1 MIISKKLI
9 VLWSICISLIVI
21 ALYTRIKDNLDKT
34 TQPRVPIEYKE
45 EVVSDEFYQNEQAS
59 STDQDSSTRTPE
71 IKKSPISAKAFL
83 VGNVETGE
91 IYMYRNM
98 NTVLPVASMSKLITA
113 VASIDQYSLSG
124 TTTISEANLDR
135 PDSVKYTSGEI
146 FTVEEAL
153 QPLLISSSNIMAE
166 ALASTSNRAKFMEL
180 MSSYA
185 WEIGMPSTYFADP
198 SGISPLNISSAS
210 DFFALAKYLYKLRP
224 DILKITKMDKVIMA
238 TTTEHGYHEIVSTH
252 PFIYYPSYLGGKTGR
267 TPQAKDTMLSI
278 LKIRDQPIAI
288 IVLGSDNRKADSD
301 YLIKETEKLLSQI

>member
-21 ALYTRIKDNLDKT
+21 ALYTRIEDNLDKT

-59 STDQDSSTRTPE
+59 STDQDSSAKTPE

-91 IYMYRNM
+91 IYMYRNV

-166 ALASTSNRAKFMEL
+166 ALASTSNRTKFMEL

-278 LKIRDQPIAI
+278 LKIKDQPIAI

>member
-21 ALYTRIKDNLDKT
+21 ALYTRIEDNLDKT

-59 STDQDSSTRTPE
+59 STDQDSSSKTPE

-98 NTVLPVASMSKLITA
+98 NAVLPVASMSKLITA

-185 WEIGMPSTYFADP
+185 WEIGMPATYFADP

-210 DFFALAKYLYKLRP
+210 DFIALAKYLYKLRP
-224 DILKITKMDKVIMA
+224 DILKITKMDKVIMS

-278 LKIRDQPIAI
+278 LKIKDQPIAI

>member
-21 ALYTRIKDNLDKT
+21 ALYTRIEDNLDKT

-59 STDQDSSTRTPE
+59 STDQDSSSKTPE

-98 NTVLPVASMSKLITA
+98 NAVLPVASMSKLITA

-185 WEIGMPSTYFADP
+185 WEIGMPATYFADP

-224 DILKITKMDKVIMA
+224 DILKITKMDKVIMS

-278 LKIRDQPIAI
+278 LKIKDQPIAI